1 MATTL
6 APGGRL
12 RLFAPRRDRFSVSR
26 KGSSGALT
34 EGGVDSPASRVLPRV
49 AGRQQTYMQFD
60 LFFLLCRPVEGNPL
74 GLLAHPPP
82 SGVSSRLLRTWRA
95 ESASFQHTFVH
106 NCCARMGWVLA
117 SYIVFFHVFRSFAI
131 CLVHS
136 LMIWRFLGICS
147 TDCLAGLIASIF
159 LYWSAPGVHLRRLS
173 LHCIVCCDC
182 TRWLLCY
189 WPSRAAKNGRK
200 MQTDFQTFCISR
212 RDLLRQQVERQT
224 PVCRTC

>member
-1 MATTL
+1 MRCFFCEWSFSWPQLSHLVA
-6 APGGRL
+6 ASVSSP
-12 RLFAPRRDRFSVSR
+12 ARRDRFSVSR

-95 ESASFQHTFVH
+95 ESASFRHTFVH

-117 SYIVFFHVFRSFAI
+117 SYVVFFDVFRSFAI
-131 CLVHS
+131 LFCAFSDDLAIS
-136 LMIWRFLGICS
+136 WYMFFRLLGWTYCF
-147 TDCLAGLIASIF
+147 D
-159 LYWSAPGVHLRRLS
+159 LS
-173 LHCIVCCDC
+173 LLVGARSASDEAVVCLHCV
-182 TRWLLCY
+182 L
-189 WPSRAAKNGRK
+189 
-200 MQTDFQTFCISR
+200 
-212 RDLLRQQVERQT
+212 
-224 PVCRTC
+224 

>member
-1 MATTL
+1 MRCFFCEWSSSWPQLSHLVA
-6 APGGRL
+6 ASVSSP
-12 RLFAPRRDRFSVSR
+12 ARRDRFSVSR

-49 AGRQQTYMQFD
+49 AGRRQLYMQFD

-95 ESASFQHTFVH
+95 ESASFRHTFVPQLLCP
-106 NCCARMGWVLA
+106 NGMGSCFIHRLLRRFPLIC
-117 SYIVFFHVFRSFAI
+117 YI
-131 CLVHS
+131 LGES

-147 TDCLAGLIASIF
+147 SDCLAGLIASTF
-159 LYWSAPGVHLRRLS
+159 LYWSAPGMQLRKLS

-189 WPSRAAKNGRK
+189 WPSRAAKH
-200 MQTDFQTFCISR
+200 
-212 RDLLRQQVERQT
+212 
-224 PVCRTC
+224 